1 MRKWFA
7 LALVLV
13 LALAGTSLAASPTLE
28 GRLKVV
34 FKNVEDSSG
43 DLEFSGPY
51 ELSPELRLDLNFD
64 ESGDNWSFE
73 GRVRAELDFSAT
85 DELDFTGWNFTDRY
99 FSGGTSVTL
108 NKYKGVLQAGP
119 VTVTAARDYD
129 LGNIDAPLKWL
140 RLGGNVKLKFKEDET
155 PTAKLRETP
164 TGMLR
169 VSTAVSGVQIDAQ
182 VHLGDEDKVATR
194 AKPHDNHVYNLRAR
208 VQTEIEN
215 FTLGAG
221 LRYGLQSGR
230 GNDYMVYATTKF
242 GIVELKGIYGS
253 FYNEDEGHY
262 AIDVGADVTEF
273 LNVGATYS
281 DFARGDTTEGY
292 AVRAK
297 FEQGI
302 LFAEAKHA
310 EENRK
315 TTFWF
320 KYRGSEENQP
330 FDILFDEDEDDWN
343 DEWYK
348 NVAPA
353 FGVYFEDQKSEKP
366 LIKAFA
372 VAPFAGTAIARAK
385 VETQDG
391 DTGFAAEARFNL
403 SDKLVLNPYVE
414 QDKGE
419 KDTRIG
425 SKLIYEVSENSEV
438 TLDASQKKDEQK
450 LQATFELKF

>member
-34 FKNVEDSSG
+34 FENAEDSS
-43 DLEFSGPY
+43 EFSGPY

-85 DELDFTGWNFTDRY
+85 ESDFTGWNFTDRY

-140 RLGGNVKLKFKEDET
+140 RLGGNVKLKFKKDEDET
-155 PTAKLRETP
+155 PTETP
-164 TGMLR
+164 TDMLR

-182 VHLGDEDKVATR
+182 VHRGDEVAEPADPDDKR
-194 AKPHDNHVYNLRAR
+194 VYNLRAR

-281 DFARGDTTEGY
+281 DFTHGDTTEGY

-353 FGVYFEDQKSEKP
+353 FGVYFEGQKSEKP

-414 QDKGE
+414 QAKGK

>member
-34 FKNVEDSSG
+34 FENAEDSS
-43 DLEFSGPY
+43 EFSGPY

-73 GRVRAELDFSAT
+73 GRVRAESDL
-85 DELDFTGWNFTDRY
+85 TGDA
-99 FSGGTSVTL
+99 SVTL
-108 NKYKGVLQAGP
+108 KYKGVLQAGP

-140 RLGGNVKLKFKEDET
+140 RLGGNVKFKDEDET
-155 PTAKLRETP
+155 PTD
-164 TGMLR
+164 MLR

-182 VHLGDEDKVATR
+182 VHLGDEDKVATPVD
-194 AKPHDNHVYNLRAR
+194 PHDPHDKHVYNLRAR

-253 FYNEDEGHY
+253 FYNKTSKENEGHY

-281 DFARGDTTEGY
+281 DFTHGDTTEGY

-414 QDKGE
+414 QAKGE

>member
-34 FKNVEDSSG
+34 FENVEDSSG

-73 GRVRAELDFSAT
+73 GRVRAESDL
-85 DELDFTGWNFTDRY
+85 TGDA
-99 FSGGTSVTL
+99 SVTL
-108 NKYKGVLQAGP
+108 KYKGVLQAGP

-140 RLGGNVKLKFKEDET
+140 RLGGNVKFKDEDET
-155 PTAKLRETP
+155 PTD
-164 TGMLR
+164 MLR

-182 VHLGDEDKVATR
+182 VHRGDEVAEPADPDDKQV
-194 AKPHDNHVYNLRAR
+194 HNLRAR

-221 LRYGLQSGR
+221 LRYGLQSGL

-253 FYNEDEGHY
+253 FYNATSDEDEGHY

-281 DFARGDTTEGY
+281 DFTHGDTTEGY

-414 QDKGE
+414 QDMGK

>member
-43 DLEFSGPY
+43 GEDSSGDLEFSGPY

-73 GRVRAELDFSAT
+73 GRVRAES
-85 DELDFTGWNFTDRY
+85 DFTGDA
-99 FSGGTSVTL
+99 SVTL
-108 NKYKGVLQAGP
+108 KYKGVLQAGP

-140 RLGGNVKLKFKEDET
+140 RLGGNVKFKDEDET
-155 PTAKLRETP
+155 PTD
-164 TGMLR
+164 MLR

-182 VHLGDEDKVATR
+182 VHRGDEDPDDEQV
-194 AKPHDNHVYNLRAR
+194 HNLRAR

-221 LRYGLQSGR
+221 LRYGLQSEL

-253 FYNEDEGHY
+253 FYDEEDDEEEGHY

-281 DFARGDTTEGY
+281 DFTHGDTTEGY

-385 VETQDG
+385 VKTQDG
-391 DTGFAAEARFNL
+391 DTEFAAEARFNL

-414 QDKGE
+414 QDMGE

>member
-1 MRKWFA
+1 YFCFRLLWRPPRCTRFPY
-7 LALVLV
+7 
-13 LALAGTSLAASPTLE
+13 TTLF
-28 GRLKVV
+28 R
-34 FKNVEDSSG
+34 S
-43 DLEFSGPY
+43 
-51 ELSPELRLDLNFD
+51 
-64 ESGDNWSFE
+64 
-73 GRVRAELDFSAT
+73 
-85 DELDFTGWNFTDRY
+85 
-99 FSGGTSVTL
+99 
-108 NKYKGVLQAGP
+108 
-119 VTVTAARDYD
+119 
-129 LGNIDAPLKWL
+129 
-140 RLGGNVKLKFKEDET
+140 
-155 PTAKLRETP
+155 
-164 TGMLR
+164 
-169 VSTAVSGVQIDAQ
+169 SGVQIDAQ
-182 VHLGDEDKVATR
+182 VHLGDEVAEPADPRDKQ
-194 AKPHDNHVYNLRAR
+194 VYNLRAR

-221 LRYGLQSGR
+221 LRYGLQSEL

-253 FYNEDEGHY
+253 FYNKNSDENEGHY

-281 DFARGDTTEGY
+281 DFTHGDTTEGY

-297 FEQGI
+297 FEQGL

-385 VETQDG
+385 VETRDG

-414 QDKGE
+414 QAIDE

-425 SKLIYEVSENSEV
+425 SKLI
-438 TLDASQKKDEQK
+438 
-450 LQATFELKF
+450 

>member
-34 FKNVEDSSG
+34 FENVKDKDSSG

-73 GRVRAELDFSAT
+73 GRVRAELDFASVT
-85 DELDFTGWNFTDRY
+85 EDFTEWDFTGWNFT
-99 FSGGTSVTL
+99 GGSTSVTL

-140 RLGGNVKLKFKEDET
+140 RLGGNVKFKDEDET
-155 PTAKLRETP
+155 PTD
-164 TGMLR
+164 MLR

-182 VHLGDEDKVATR
+182 VHRGDEVAEP
-194 AKPHDNHVYNLRAR
+194 ADPHNKQVHNLRAR

-253 FYNEDEGHY
+253 FYNKTSEENEGHY

-281 DFARGDTTEGY
+281 DFTHGDTTEGY

-310 EENRK
+310 ELNRK

-353 FGVYFEDQKSEKP
+353 FGVYFEDQKSAKP

-414 QDKGE
+414 QAIDK